1 MEFGWVPWWLSP
13 MAAVWL
19 TTGVVTMAQVAP
31 IPVHGAL
38 VVAGCGLLSLGH
50 GLVHRRW
57 LVAGPVAVLSA
68 VLLFAAS
75 TGLLPDGFQL
85 GPYVG
90 PAQSLA
96 PKVAWTTLFV
106 VVGFDT
112 VLATVLHRRVWLV
125 KGDLAERRPG

>member
-1 MEFGWVPWWLSP
+1 PARGRGADGGVDPAGSSDRKVAQGRGLVEFGWVPWWLSP

-38 VVAGCGLLSLGH
+38 VVAGCGLLALGH

-90 PAQSLA
+90 PAQ
-96 PKVAWTTLFV
+96 
-106 VVGFDT
+106 
-112 VLATVLHRRVWLV
+112 
-125 KGDLAERRPG
+125 